1 MPTVNKQSTRVDFS
15 QLTDSLASNTAVSD
29 VFGSGGKI
37 YFLFVSSSG
46 VTASGSHDYLK
57 LYDTKDQVDTAA
69 DAPDFIFPITYGV
82 NEVFHFPDGLTISS
96 GLGYVASNAG
106 GTGAGANPNRTLS
119 LQMVFK

>member
-1 MPTVNKQSTRVDFS
+1 MPTVNKQSTRVDYS
-15 QLTDSLASNTAVSD
+15 QLTDSLANNTAVSD
-29 VFGSGGKI
+29 VFGAGGKI

-46 VTASGSHDYLK
+46 SAASGFDYLK
-57 LYDTKDQVDTAA
+57 LYDTKDQVDLTL

-106 GTGAGANPNRTLS
+106 GTGAGSNPNRTLAI
-119 LQMVFK
+119 QMVFK

>member
-15 QLTDSLASNTAVSD
+15 QLTDSLANNTAVSD
-29 VFGSGGKI
+29 VFGAGGKI

-46 VTASGSHDYLK
+46 TAASGFDFLK
-57 LYDTKDQVDTAA
+57 LYDTKDQVDLAV
-69 DAPDFIFPITYGV
+69 DAPDFVFPITYGV
-82 NEVFHFPDGLTISS
+82 NEVFHFPDGLTITN

-119 LQMVFK
+119 IQMVFK